1 MKRLGMCRLG
11 GQRRRGFFLG
21 GMVAASVLLPLAGAA
36 RAAPIEISVVQPI
49 ASHKAVV
56 SAAFGTVETPDHAAL
71 VAPFDGVVKSVSV
84 RSGHAVGAGRVLL
97 QIQPLTLASQT
108 QAAAA
113 DVAAARA
120 DLAQQKILAGQKLVT
135 AAALETARARLT
147 ARVAALAALQ
157 AQLHLGIVRAPFAG
171 TVRHV
176 AAVGTRVLQG
186 QQLLH
191 IDGNG
196 ALRIE
201 TAFPMTAVRGL
212 RAGMAMTVVADGD
225 SGPGQVYSVARTTDR
240 YGLVAVYLTPPRTLH
255 LMPGQVVRVRLDAAT
270 EGAWRVP
277 QAAVVLRGT
286 AARVFVDQGGRAR
299 VIAVKLLTVDAD
311 GAVVLGDL
319 RPDSRVI
326 VSDVAWL
333 REGTPVTLKPAGP
346 GS

>member
-1 MKRLGMCRLG
+1 M
-11 GQRRRGFFLG
+11 RRSIRIQWRACFLSGF
-21 GMVAASVLLPLAGAA
+21 VAASALLSLTGTAPAA
-36 RAAPIEISVVQPI
+36 TLEVSVANPI
-49 ASHKAVV
+49 ASRKVAV
-56 SAAFGTVETPDHAAL
+56 SAAFGTVETSDHAAL
-71 VAPFDGVVKSVSV
+71 MAPFDGVVKSVLV
-84 RSGHAVGAGRVLL
+84 RPGNAISAGRVLL

-108 QAAAA
+108 RAAAA
-113 DVAAARA
+113 AVAAANA
-120 DLAQQKILAGQKLVT
+120 DLAQKKILAEQRLVT
-135 AAALETARARLT
+135 AAALETARAQLA

-157 AQLHLGIVRAPFAG
+157 AQLRLGIVRAPFAG

-201 TAFPMTAVRGL
+201 AAFPMAAVRGL
-212 RAGMAMTVVADGD
+212 RAGTAMTIVADGD
-225 SGPGQVYSVARTTDR
+225 SGPGQVYSVARATDR
-240 YGLVAVYLTPPRTLH
+240 YGLVSVYLTPPPTLR
-255 LMPGQVVRVRLDAAT
+255 LMPGEVVQVRLDAAA

-299 VIAVKLLTVDAD
+299 ALTVKLLAVDAD

-326 VSDVAWL
+326 VSAAAWL
-333 REGTPVTLKPAGP
+333 RDGTPVTRKRAGP
-346 GS
+346 KP

>member
-1 MKRLGMCRLG
+1 MRQSIRIQWRASLLS
-11 GQRRRGFFLG
+11 GF
-21 GMVAASVLLPLAGAA
+21 VAASALLPLAGTA
-36 RAAPIEISVVQPI
+36 RAATLEVSVVHPI
-49 ASHKAVV
+49 ASRKVAV
-56 SAAFGTVETPDHAAL
+56 SAAFGTVETSDHAAL

-108 QAAAA
+108 RAAAA
-113 DVAAARA
+113 AVAAAKA
-120 DLAQQKILAGQKLVT
+120 DLVQKKILAEQRLAT
-135 AAALETARARLT
+135 AAALETARAHLA

-157 AQLHLGIVRAPFAG
+157 AQLRLGIVRAPFAG
-171 TVRHV
+171 IVRDV

-201 TAFPMTAVRGL
+201 AAFPMAAVRGL
-212 RAGMAMTVVADGD
+212 RAGTAMAIVADGD
-225 SGPGQVYSVARTTDR
+225 SGPGQVYSVARATDR
-240 YGLVAVYLTPPRTLH
+240 YGLVSVYLTPPPTLR
-255 LMPGQVVRVRLDAAT
+255 LMPGEVVQVRLDAAA

-286 AARVFVDQGGRAR
+286 TARVFIHQGGRAR
-299 VIAVKLLTVDAD
+299 ALTVKLLAVDAD

-319 RPDSRVI
+319 RPNSRVI

-333 REGTPVTLKPAGP
+333 RDGTPVILKPAEP
-346 GS
+346 KS